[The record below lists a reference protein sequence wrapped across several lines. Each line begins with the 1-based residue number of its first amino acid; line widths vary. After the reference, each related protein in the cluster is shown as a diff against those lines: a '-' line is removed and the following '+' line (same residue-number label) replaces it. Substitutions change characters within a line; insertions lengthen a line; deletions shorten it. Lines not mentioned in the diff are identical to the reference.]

1 MRWLDPDETLRRQPL
16 LKPEAAGGGAIFEP
30 EADDMDVAAIH
41 GGFLRGARA
50 AGAVLRL
57 DAEITTL
64 ERKDG
69 PWRIGLRDGES
80 LAART
85 VVNAAGAWADVVAG
99 LAGAG
104 PVGLVP
110 KRRTAFTFDAPAG
123 LDLVHL
129 PMVIDFDESWYFKP
143 EVGQF
148 LASPA
153 DETPSPPCDAQPEE
167 IDIAIAVERIETAT
181 TLQIRRIKNKW
192 AGLRSFVADKNLV
205 VGYDPA
211 VEGLFWLAG
220 QGGYGI
226 QTGEV
231 RRAAR
236 GEPGAGPRHARRYCW
251 LGRERGGSFAGPLHA
266 AVIESSRFIA
276 GTGFPAIG
284 ARSHACA
291 RGVSPLGILLGETN
305 DQEKPH
311 RHSDRDLRRRLVRQ
325 RRARRRREVQRRQF
339 VQGHERL
346 QDRFVVLQGPERL
359 QGPGLDRDHRCREL
373 HRAGRQGRAVGSAI
387 HRRVRKG
394 VARPRVIAANRGALF
409 ICVDRAHG
417 RRELHGPGRQGPVGF
432 QQAKRVRAPRWLAAP
447 DPFGLA
453 ILSYL
458 VGQGTPTYFCSAT
471 E

>member
-1 MRWLDPDETLRRQPL
+1 MQDFDFAIVGAGIAGVSAAYHLAPHARVIVLEREQVAAYHTTGRSAALHSETYGSAEIRAITVSSGRFYRKPPAGFADHPLLTPRGALIAGRADQQTALQKAAADFARLVPSVRWLDPGETLRRQPL
-16 LKPEAAGGGAIFEP
+16 LKPEAAAGGAIFEP

-41 GGFLRGARA
+41 GGFLRGART

-69 PWRIGLRDGES
+69 RWKIGLRDGER
-80 LAART
+80 LAAKT

-99 LAGAG
+99 LAGAR

-129 PMVIDFDESWYFKP
+129 PMVIDFDETWYFKP

-167 IDIAIAVERIETAT
+167 MDIAIAVERIETAT

-205 VGYDPA
+205 VGYDQA

-226 QTGEV
+226 QTGESAG
-231 RRAAR
+231 RLAASL
-236 GEPGAGPRHARRYCW
+236 A
-251 LGRERGGSFAGPLHA
+251 LGRGMPGD
-266 AVIESSRFIA
+266 IA
-276 GTGFPAIG
+276 GL
-284 ARSHACA
+284 
-291 RGVSPLGILLGETN
+291 GVSEAALSPT
-305 DQEKPH
+305 
-311 RHSDRDLRRRLVRQ
+311 R
-325 RRARRRREVQRRQF
+325 F
-339 VQGHERL
+339 TQG
-346 QDRFVVLQGPERL
+346 
-359 QGPGLDRDHRCREL
+359 
-373 HRAGRQGRAVGSAI
+373 
-387 HRRVRKG
+387 
-394 VARPRVIAANRGALF
+394 
-409 ICVDRAHG
+409 
-417 RRELHGPGRQGPVGF
+417 
-432 QQAKRVRAPRWLAAP
+432 
-447 DPFGLA
+447 
-453 ILSYL
+453 
-458 VGQGTPTYFCSAT
+458 
-471 E
+471 